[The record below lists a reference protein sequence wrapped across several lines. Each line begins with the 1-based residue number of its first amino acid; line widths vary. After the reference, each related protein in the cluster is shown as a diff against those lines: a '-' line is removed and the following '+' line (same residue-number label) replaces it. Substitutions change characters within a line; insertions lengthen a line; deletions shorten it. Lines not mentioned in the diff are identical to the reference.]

1 MSVES
6 VTYEEPADDEPSI
19 FDIVDPDH
27 DARVEAEADD
37 DIAAGR
43 LIPNEEVIAWLRTWG
58 TPGEQEPPAEWFK

>member
-1 MSVES
+1 MTVES

-19 FDIVDPDH
+19 FDIVDPEH
-27 DARVEAEADD
+27 DARVEADA

-43 LIPNEEVIAWLRTWG
+43 LILNKEVIAWLRTWE